1 MRIIRF
7 SITLSISLA
16 LIALAI
22 ANRQVVTLQFMPSD
36 LAASF
41 GILGV
46 KSLPLFLVVLLGVLI
61 GLFLGF
67 VWEYL
72 REHKYRKAL
81 VTKNKKVKMLEQEI
95 KKLKN
100 DNNNEAEQILGLLE

>member
-7 SITLSISLA
+7 SIILSISLA
-16 LIALAI
+16 LIVLAI

-36 LAASF
+36 LAASL

-81 VTKNKKVKMLEQEI
+81 ATKNKKVKMLEQEI

-100 DNNNEAEQILGLLE
+100 DTNNEAEQILGLLE

>member
-7 SITLSISLA
+7 SIILTISLA
-16 LIALAI
+16 LIVLAI
-22 ANRQVVTLQFMPSD
+22 ANRQVVTLQILPSD

-46 KSLPLFLVVLLGVLI
+46 ISLPLFLVVLLGVLI

-81 VTKNKKVKMLEQEI
+81 AIKNKKVKML
-95 KKLKN
+95 
-100 DNNNEAEQILGLLE
+100 